1 MCYFSWLG
9 GYQCP
14 SLTPPCL
21 RRYCKQRQ
29 VTITQD
35 CLWLVRHCCNRWFDE
50 FIVRLLYLPYNTPK
64 ESLEMTEWESKHD
77 NWWLKCFLWPN
88 AMWIPSALNWELSV
102 GSGCDNCS
110 LLYYILHWM
119 VMAAI
124 KGHNLVLTRLM
135 KLCMRGLLNFC
146 SCVSISIIIVT
157 NISYNNSYSS
167 HRDWFR
173 RGLSLRSG
181 IEFKK
186 FGLTRLCFIQN
197 RKYKSFGLLH
207 MPLITQ

>member
-1 MCYFSWLG
+1 
-9 GYQCP
+9 
-14 SLTPPCL
+14 
-21 RRYCKQRQ
+21 
-29 VTITQD
+29 
-35 CLWLVRHCCNRWFDE
+35 
-50 FIVRLLYLPYNTPK
+50 
-64 ESLEMTEWESKHD
+64 MTEWESKHD
-77 NWWLKCFLWPN
+77 NLWLKCVLWPN
-88 AMWIPSALNWELSV
+88 AMWTPSALNWELSV

-119 VMAAI
+119 GMAAI
-124 KGHNLVLTRLM
+124 KGHNLVPTRLM

-181 IEFKK
+181 IEFKN
-186 FGLTRLCFIQN
+186 FGLTRLCLFKIESRKVLDFCTCHSSHNNQN
-197 RKYKSFGLLH
+197 AEVNFTAHQCYIIYSSHSRVND
-207 MPLITQ
+207 